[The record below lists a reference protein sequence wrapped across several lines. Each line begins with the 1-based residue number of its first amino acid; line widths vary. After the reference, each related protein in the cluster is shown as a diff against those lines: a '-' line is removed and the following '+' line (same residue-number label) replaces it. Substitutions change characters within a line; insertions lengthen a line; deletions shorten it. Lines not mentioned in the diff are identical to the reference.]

1 MPHTSHRKKKHV
13 QNKRTEILDDD
24 GWTRISSSTSS
35 TSTGK
40 HPATTSTPTG
50 DESPS
55 AAGHH
60 IPSASGSLP
69 ARDPMPALPGSSLPS
84 MLSRFHGIESR
95 WQATDLCQTLV
106 HVLEE
111 EILTRDSAPMAPVS
125 TCVLLGSGS
134 FCGDA
139 AHWIDRHDSAYF
151 QLAAFRTVVHTVE
164 RVSGQ
169 RVRTYAQEPNYND
182 MDAEL
187 LESLDI
193 TRVDHPRGFELLDE
207 HAVAYSPAAEREVEA
222 GIMARKP
229 RVWLHRSLDYLLE
242 EGGSGTRSAAVEFAT
257 SHDHRKLP
265 GLDVKNFP
273 FHGSV
278 IWWRKREQDQYHG
291 QDHPIEEIDT

>member
-24 GWTRISSSTSS
+24 GWTRISSSS

-40 HPATTSTPTG
+40 PPPTTSTPTG
-50 DESPS
+50 NETSS
-55 AAGHH
+55 AAGPH
-60 IPSASGSLP
+60 ILSASGSLP

-84 MLSRFHGIESR
+84 MLSRFNDIESR
-95 WQATDLCQTLV
+95 WQATDLCKTLT

-111 EILTRDSAPMAPVS
+111 EILTRHTGQIGPVS
-125 TCVLLGSGS
+125 TCVMLGSGS

-151 QLAAFRTVVHTVE
+151 QLAAFRTIVHTVE

-182 MDAEL
+182 LDAEL
-187 LESLDI
+187 LKSLDI

-242 EGGSGTRSAAVEFAT
+242 EGGLGTRSAVEFAT

-265 GLDVKNFP
+265 ALDVKNFP

-278 IWWRKREQDQYHG
+278 IWWRKREQDPDHG